1 MKVEKLLIKYL
12 LVGSA
17 LSVLLLAP
25 NPAKAQGGFTVTIDV
40 DENCNGTLTNSSGF
54 SGALPCG
61 LQQDTG
67 PGGLNNV
74 LTYDL
79 LNPPGLVAGDLLMY
93 DPDGVTLSDV
103 IRFNPQQVG
112 PGGGTGVLAF
122 YSNPADGPDG
132 LADTP
137 TPPAAFYANF
147 VSLTEQG
154 ADPPAFVSYTPIAG
168 EPGFVAGAGGPVTYN
183 IVSDVAAPEPG
194 SIVLMFGGVGALFAR
209 KYLTR
214 RAR

>member
-1 MKVEKLLIKYL
+1 MKVEKLLTKYL
-12 LVGSA
+12 LLGSA
-17 LSVLLLAP
+17 LSVFMLAA
-25 NPAKAQGGFTVTIDV
+25 NPANAQGFSVTIGV
-40 DENCNGTLTNSSGF
+40 DENCNGTLTNSNGF
-54 SGALPCG
+54 NSALPCG
-61 LQQDTG
+61 LQNDPG

-79 LNPPGLVAGDLLMY
+79 LNPPGLVAGDLLLY

-103 IRFNPQQVG
+103 VRFNPREVG
-112 PGGGTGVLAF
+112 PGGGTGSLAF
-122 YSNPADGPDG
+122 YSISADGPDG

-137 TPPAAFYANF
+137 TPPGAFYANF
-147 VSLTEQG
+147 ISLTEQG

-183 IVSDVAAPEPG
+183 IVSDAAPEPG
-194 SIVLMFGGVGALFAR
+194 SILLMLGGVGALVAR
-209 KYLTR
+209 KYQTL

>member
-1 MKVEKLLIKYL
+1 MKVEKFLMKYL

-17 LSVLLLAP
+17 LSVFLLAP
-25 NPAKAQGGFTVTIDV
+25 NPAKAQGGFTVTINV
-40 DENCNGTLTNSSGF
+40 DENCDGTFTNSSGF
-54 SGALPCG
+54 FSALPCG
-61 LQQDTG
+61 LQNDPG
-67 PGGLNNV
+67 PGGLANV

-79 LNPPGLVAGDLLMY
+79 LNPPGLVAGDLLLL

-103 IRFNPQQVG
+103 VRFNDTEIG

-137 TPPAAFYANF
+137 TPPAAFYANIL
-147 VSLTEQG
+147 SLTEEG
-154 ADPPAFVSYTPIAG
+154 ADPPAFVSYTPTAG
-168 EPGFVAGAGGPVTYN
+168 EPGFVAGAAGPVTYN
-183 IVSDVAAPEPG
+183 IVSDAGAPEPG
-194 SIVLMFGGVGALFAR
+194 TILLMFGGVGALFAR
-209 KYLTR
+209 KYVTQ